1 MKVWYLSGAL
11 FLCLA
16 LASCATGDP
25 VSLASGKQQV
35 SVAEAFI
42 LPGDRPV
49 SGVVQERASNAI
61 IQKVILGAHSRVAG
75 ESYLKSVFFGPVNS
89 VGATEKTVSY
99 QLLDEARIARELR
112 AELPGVRMTR
122 SPFYVQNN
130 YGPFGYATGTSA
142 AGDTCLYAWQQIR
155 SPAYNQNLF
164 QNLGRIDVR
173 LRICENGA
181 RPEAL
186 LSTMY
191 NYTINATISGAGWN
205 PFGEPAGPSADLG
218 RLGRPI
224 YAPAVSDPYVANYPD
239 DNSPPTRKR
248 TAAPSSSAAAAAPK
262 PAAGSPVA
270 KTRTDNAV
278 YPANAAEAFPQAPI
292 VPLPQQVNPAHPLA
306 SVPSSAAHNAS
317 LNQSAPAAAPMVPFP
332 AAASLKE
339 SEATVVVPSPCNVVE
354 GLRSSDRSETMKAAC
369 P

>member
-1 MKVWYLSGAL
+1 MGLQLKVWQLSGSL

-16 LASCATGDP
+16 LAACATRDP
-25 VSLASGKQQV
+25 VSLSSGKQQV

-42 LPGDRPV
+42 LPGDRSV

-61 IQKVILGAHSRVAG
+61 IQTVTLGTYSSVPG
-75 ESYLKSVFFGPVNS
+75 ENYLKSVFFGPVNS
-89 VGATEKTVSY
+89 VGATEKTLSY
-99 QLLDEARIARELR
+99 QPLDEARIARELR
-112 AELPGVRMTR
+112 VELPGINMTR
-122 SPFYVQNN
+122 SPFFVQND

-155 SPAYNQNLF
+155 SPSYNQNLF

-191 NYTINATISGAGWN
+191 NYTIDATISGAGWN
-205 PFGEPAGPSADLG
+205 PFGEPAGPSSDLG
-218 RLGRPI
+218 QLGRPI
-224 YAPAVSDPYVANYPD
+224 YAPAASNPYAASYPD
-239 DNSPPTRKR
+239 DNS
-248 TAAPSSSAAAAAPK
+248 TAPKAGTATPSSSAAAAAAK
-262 PAAGSPVA
+262 SAASSPVA
-270 KTRTDNAV
+270 KTQTGNAA

-292 VPLPQQVNPAHPLA
+292 VPMPQQVNPANPVV
-306 SVPSSAAHNAS
+306 SGPSSAAPNAS
-317 LNQSAPAAAPMVPFP
+317 SSQPAAA
-332 AAASLKE
+332 AAP
-339 SEATVVVPSPCNVVE
+339 TVPSPCNVAE
-354 GLRSSDRSETMKAAC
+354 NLASSHRSETMKAVC